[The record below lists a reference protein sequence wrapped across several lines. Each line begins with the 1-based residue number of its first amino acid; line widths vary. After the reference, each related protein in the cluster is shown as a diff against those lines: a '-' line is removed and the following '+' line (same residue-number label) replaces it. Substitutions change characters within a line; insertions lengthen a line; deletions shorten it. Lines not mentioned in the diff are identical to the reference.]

1 MLVYWKVFVF
11 FVTMMEVNGQ
21 MSNEEANGFLVYT
34 KEILGYPNILIQD
47 IHRYTRFEKDQ
58 MSHYKGSC

>member
-1 MLVYWKVFVF
+1 
-11 FVTMMEVNGQ
+11 MEVNGQ
-21 MSNEEANGFLVYT
+21 MSNEEANVFLVYA